1 MSDPPLAT
9 QVLRQLPDDIIPHM
23 SDPLLLAEIL
33 SRATDVGGFTAHLAL
48 RALFVLL
55 TQHGLEYPRFYA
67 RLYSLLTPQLFQ
79 VGPARPVLR
88 VRV

>member
-1 MSDPPLAT
+1 
-9 QVLRQLPDDIIPHM
+9 M

-33 SRATDVGGFTAHLAL
+33 SRATDAGGFTAHLAL

-55 TQHGLEYPRFYA
+55 TQHGLEYPRFYP

-79 VGPARPVLR
+79 VIIAVPLCLRCRLGTGILGSGTAVL
-88 VRV
+88 VS